1 MEENGGAQAQE
12 GVADMKTHISVQE
25 RLKDLRVEKGLKL
38 EELAEQ
44 VGLSK
49 SALCSYENDED
60 KEINHGSLLKLAG
73 FYQVTVDYL
82 LGLTDNRTHENTP
95 LAELHLTDE
104 AVALLKSGRVNNRL
118 LCEMMAHK
126 DFVRLLADIEI
137 YVDRVASMQVQSL
150 NAYVDVVRQEIIDRY
165 QPGEDDPHLRVLRAA
180 HLDEDEYFSQLVSE
194 DLRRVI
200 QDIRAAHKG
209 DSESAPVNT
218 VARRRA
224 QTGGTSKSAPTGR
237 SKYSG
242 KYILTNLMFC
252 GHCGTGYRRCV
263 WNKGGVKRAVWRC
276 GSRLDYG
283 SKYCKHSE
291 TLEEKPLQQA
301 ILNAINSV
309 MGSREELGTQL
320 LGAMEQ
326 ELAPIPGE
334 TMSLAD
340 IDRMLEELEKQFNSL
355 LAEASAAGGTEDY
368 AERFRMISNTMADL
382 KEHKAR
388 IKQVHQENELLN
400 QRLKAASM
408 AMSAYSAELTEWDQS
423 VVYQLVEKVTAL
435 AKDKIR
441 VTFRDG
447 TEVEQEIE
455 QLDWRNAS

>member
-12 GVADMKTHISVQE
+12 GVADMKTRISVQE

-49 SALCSYENDED
+49 SALGSYEITDEKNEN
-60 KEINHGSLLKLAG
+60 KEINHGSLLKLAD
-73 FYQVTVDYL
+73 FYQVSVDYL
-82 LGLTDNRTHENTP
+82 LGLTDNRNYLDTP

-200 QDIRAAHKG
+200 QDIRAAQKG

-218 VARRRA
+218 VAEELRRDIEETMNFKGSDLERQA
-224 QTGGTSKSAPTGR
+224 MLYCKRLGINYSKLTETEFR
-237 SKYSG
+237 QLIH
-242 KYILTNLMFC
+242 ILDKSSLLKT
-252 GHCGTGYRRCV
+252 H
-263 WNKGGVKRAVWRC
+263 
-276 GSRLDYG
+276 G
-283 SKYCKHSE
+283 SKRKMR
-291 TLEEKPLQQA
+291 K
-301 ILNAINSV
+301 
-309 MGSREELGTQL
+309 
-320 LGAMEQ
+320 
-326 ELAPIPGE
+326 
-334 TMSLAD
+334 
-340 IDRMLEELEKQFNSL
+340 
-355 LAEASAAGGTEDY
+355 
-368 AERFRMISNTMADL
+368 
-382 KEHKAR
+382 
-388 IKQVHQENELLN
+388 
-400 QRLKAASM
+400 
-408 AMSAYSAELTEWDQS
+408 
-423 VVYQLVEKVTAL
+423 
-435 AKDKIR
+435 
-441 VTFRDG
+441 
-447 TEVEQEIE
+447 
-455 QLDWRNAS
+455 